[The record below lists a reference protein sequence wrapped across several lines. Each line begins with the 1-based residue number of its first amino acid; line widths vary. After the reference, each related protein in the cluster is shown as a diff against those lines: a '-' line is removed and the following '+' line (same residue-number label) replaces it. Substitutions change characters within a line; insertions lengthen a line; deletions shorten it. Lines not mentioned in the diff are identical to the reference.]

1 MNRQGQRYR
10 QHASTLA
17 LSAFLGLAA
26 VLSACSSSIG
36 SPAENA
42 DAASAPEAETN
53 TATPDETVP
62 EDAEDTD
69 QSNGL
74 PDDLV
79 VPPPSTETAVEF
91 ADLSIAADLPGL
103 IAYRADNGDLVTSRP
118 DGTAQTVWASGDEF
132 TSSQPTWSS
141 SGEQLAW
148 TAIGT
153 DEAFLATAATSSADP
168 STINFSSVASPLFY
182 LSWSPGDSW
191 IAGLGNGP
199 GGIEFSLFDTAGGG
213 QQIVGPGQPFFTDW
227 SSDAT
232 LVAAIGGQ
240 ALVDITAA
248 DQAAVARN
256 LSAPLGAF
264 SAPIAISESE
274 AIVALRDNANNEV
287 VRLDGSSGSVL
298 ANADGPVAMSL
309 NPQATHVAVL
319 VIGRPDDSVETIS
332 FAQPAAPSLPSGVV
346 SIIDLETGEVVS
358 RPERDILAMRWSPDG
373 AHLALLQSSSAGLTW
388 LFADPTTTS
397 TTTNRSVPFLPSRE
411 FANAYLPFADQYDRS
426 TTEWSPDSTA
436 FVFSG
441 TIDGTEGVFVDVI
454 DDELGPAQLGNG
466 DIAFWSPAQ

>member
-79 VPPPSTETAVEF
+79 VPPPSTEPSVEF

-132 TSSQPTWSS
+132 VNSQPTWSS

-153 DEAFLATAATSSADP
+153 DEAFLATVATSSADP

-182 LSWSPGDSW
+182 FCLLYTSPS
-191 IAGLGNGP
+191 P
-199 GGIEFSLFDTAGGG
+199 
-213 QQIVGPGQPFFTDW
+213 
-227 SSDAT
+227 
-232 LVAAIGGQ
+232 
-240 ALVDITAA
+240 
-248 DQAAVARN
+248 
-256 LSAPLGAF
+256 
-264 SAPIAISESE
+264 
-274 AIVALRDNANNEV
+274 RD
-287 VRLDGSSGSVL
+287 RG
-298 ANADGPVAMSL
+298 
-309 NPQATHVAVL
+309 
-319 VIGRPDDSVETIS
+319 
-332 FAQPAAPSLPSGVV
+332 
-346 SIIDLETGEVVS
+346 
-358 RPERDILAMRWSPDG
+358 
-373 AHLALLQSSSAGLTW
+373 
-388 LFADPTTTS
+388 
-397 TTTNRSVPFLPSRE
+397 
-411 FANAYLPFADQYDRS
+411 
-426 TTEWSPDSTA
+426 
-436 FVFSG
+436 
-441 TIDGTEGVFVDVI
+441 
-454 DDELGPAQLGNG
+454 
-466 DIAFWSPAQ
+466 